1 MKNYKNCLIFHNNEL
16 NKNISKPR
24 VIICSFDSSNLFF
37 LVTSN
42 TRLISMFSH
51 EIEGIF
57 RNTKS

>member
-1 MKNYKNCLIFHNNEL
+1 MQWKTIKTVLYFITMNWIRIR
-16 NKNISKPR
+16 KNIY
-24 VIICSFDSSNLFF
+24 FDSSNLFF